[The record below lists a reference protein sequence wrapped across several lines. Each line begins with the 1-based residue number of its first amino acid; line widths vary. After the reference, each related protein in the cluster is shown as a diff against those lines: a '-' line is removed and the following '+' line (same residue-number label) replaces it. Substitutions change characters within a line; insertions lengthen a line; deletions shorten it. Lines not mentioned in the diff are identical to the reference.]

1 MEDCFVERV
10 GFRPKVGTRYG
21 PMGLPV
27 SIANYSGEHC
37 VRGLGGYA
45 KQRAGDFLVGYQ
57 AGCPGRLANQ
67 VDACAAPEGAMVTL
81 SRRTSESD
89 DPAMRKDGR
98 PLGSVPADRGGACW
112 GASLT
117 MQRLRRPAGEAFRA
131 HADEFAWLMDENT
144 AVTQIDGV

>member
-1 MEDCFVERV
+1 MSDREGSGGRYRRLLLFRILLGGYGVFWSPPAF

-67 VDACAAPEGAMVTL
+67 VDALCGAG
-81 SRRTSESD
+81 
-89 DPAMRKDGR
+89 GR
-98 PLGSVPADRGGACW
+98 HGDLEPSHIRE
-112 GASLT
+112 
-117 MQRLRRPAGEAFRA
+117 R
-131 HADEFAWLMDENT
+131 
-144 AVTQIDGV
+144 